1 MTGAEEKVTAR
12 EPLWELFLPCS
23 GILLGRKKGGRGK
36 PQTLKRFVMTPEL
49 KYPRWEEPLMA
60 AFLEFDSEQQCAKVE
75 KAEEAI
81 VRRIQELTFA
91 KGGES
96 ELRLL
101 HDGLSLIRQLKERL
115 AQPPQQRW

>member
-1 MTGAEEKVTAR
+1 
-12 EPLWELFLPCS
+12 
-23 GILLGRKKGGRGK
+23 
-36 PQTLKRFVMTPEL
+36 MTPEL

-81 VRRIQELTFA
+81 VRRIQEIASA

-101 HDGLSLIRQLKERL
+101 HDGLSLIRQLKGRL
-115 AQPPQQRW
+115 AQPSTTNW